1 MDAKGSSPD
10 GVYVDYRD
18 LFALG
23 THGPVDASAALALL
37 RTEIEHSAQRGDN
50 CFEQTLEMLKSG
62 CYEHFCLST
71 AAFREA
77 TRVYPLYRSNWH
89 SGERLP
95 LQHAGE
101 LGAESALLT
110 CRGHYKVAYQKLRE
124 ILELVALQLHFYIAQ
139 DYSLV
144 RAWGR
149 AEARTPSMR
158 KMLDSIAGDQRC
170 SEIAASFILKE
181 SITSLYDRLGAY
193 VHTRGVPST
202 TMGLTGSNNI
212 LFSETALKRY
222 CEFFEEVTHASILLL
237 AAFFPAAVIPM
248 DAFRKLGHFDP
259 GWLPRDDHVM
269 SIRRVL
275 SPIEVSELESNASRN
290 PWFLAVAKRLASLPY
305 LSPEEIEQTYQQ
317 FQAAVREGPESI
329 QALLKRTNALL
340 EV

>member
-1 MDAKGSSPD
+1 
-10 GVYVDYRD
+10 
-18 LFALG
+18 
-23 THGPVDASAALALL
+23 
-37 RTEIEHSAQRGDN
+37 
-50 CFEQTLEMLKSG
+50 
-62 CYEHFCLST
+62 
-71 AAFREA
+71 
-77 TRVYPLYRSNWH
+77 
-89 SGERLP
+89 
-95 LQHAGE
+95 
-101 LGAESALLT
+101 
-110 CRGHYKVAYQKLRE
+110 
-124 ILELVALQLHFYIAQ
+124 
-139 DYSLV
+139 
-144 RAWGR
+144 
-149 AEARTPSMR
+149 MR
-158 KMLDSIAGDQRC
+158 NMLDSIAGDQRC